1 VIPGNII
8 FRQRG
13 TKWHPGENTSMGRD
27 HTIYATQPGFV
38 KYYADP
44 ARHPKRR
51 YIGVVFERNQTLPTP
66 PNAARR
72 RRLGLVAVRR
82 TDLVE
87 EGEGEWEDGSAGGV
101 EDGPVFPL
109 PKTRRGRVESLG
121 RETATRGKLREG
133 RGQGFVKLKMSSNY
147 QFREPNWS
155 IGQIPEREGIS
166 QKVRPYDRGD
176 RFLAWRKREARKVRN
191 AERRTLGA
199 SKGGKKK
206 VKGKGKG
213 KGRK

>member
-1 VIPGNII
+1 MIPGNII

-13 TKWHPGENTSMGRD
+13 TKWHPGENASMGRD

-82 TDLVE
+82 TDLIEEVE
-87 EGEGEWEDGSAGGV
+87 GDQEDGSVVNGV
-101 EDGPVFPL
+101 EDGPIFPL
-109 PKTRRGRVESLG
+109 PKTRRGRTEGLG
-121 RETATRGKLREG
+121 RENATRGKLSGG
-133 RGQGFVKLKMSSNY
+133 RGQGAVKLKMSSNY
-147 QFREPNWS
+147 QFREANWS
-155 IGQIPEREGIS
+155 IGRVPEREGIA
-166 QKVRPYDRGD
+166 QKVRKYDRGD
-176 RFLAWRKREARKVRN
+176 RFLAWRKREARKARN
-191 AERRTLGA
+191 AERKTLGA
-199 SKGGKKK
+199 SKAGKKK
-206 VKGKGKG
+206 KGKA
-213 KGRK
+213 RK

>member
-13 TKWHPGENTSMGRD
+13 TKWYPGENVAMGRD
-27 HTIYATQPGFV
+27 HTIYASQPGFV

-87 EGEGEWEDGSAGGV
+87 EEEGDWEDGSMA
-101 EDGPVFPL
+101 DGPVFPL
-109 PKTRRGRVESLG
+109 PKTQRGRRNGLD
-121 RETATRGKLREG
+121 RETVTARG
-133 RGQGFVKLKMSSNY
+133 LKMSSNY

-166 QKVRPYDRGD
+166 QKVRKYDRGD
-176 RFLAWRKREARKVRN
+176 RFLAWRKREARKARN
-191 AERRTLGA
+191 AERKTLGA
-199 SKGGKKK
+199 SKAGKKK
-206 VKGKGKG
+206 KGKGK
-213 KGRK
+213 K

>member
-1 VIPGNII
+1 
-8 FRQRG
+8 
-13 TKWHPGENTSMGRD
+13 MGRD
-27 HTIYATQPGFV
+27 HTIHATQPGFV

-87 EGEGEWEDGSAGGV
+87 EGEVDWEDGNTMS
-101 EDGPVFPL
+101 GPIFPL
-109 PKTRRGRVESLG
+109 SKTRRGRVEGLG
-121 RETATRGKLREG
+121 RNTMTRGKLREG
-133 RGQGFVKLKMSSNY
+133 RGQGGGKLKMSSNY

-155 IGQIPEREGIS
+155 IGRIPEREGIS
-166 QKVRPYDRGD
+166 QKVREYDRGD
-176 RFLAWRKREARKVRN
+176 RFLAWRKREARKARN
-191 AERRTLGA
+191 VERKTLGA

-206 VKGKGKG
+206 GTGKK
-213 KGRK
+213 